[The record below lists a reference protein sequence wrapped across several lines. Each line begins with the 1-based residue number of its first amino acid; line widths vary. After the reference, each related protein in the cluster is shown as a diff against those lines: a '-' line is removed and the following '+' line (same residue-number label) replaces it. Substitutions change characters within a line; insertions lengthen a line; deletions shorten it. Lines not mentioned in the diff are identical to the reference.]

1 MHETPRPVDHGPEEP
16 PLPATLGF
24 VFTLG
29 ALFAI
34 GWFLM
39 FMLLRA
45 RW

>member
-1 MHETPRPVDHGPEEP
+1 MKETQTPDES

-24 VFTLG
+24 VFTVG
-29 ALFAI
+29 GLFVI